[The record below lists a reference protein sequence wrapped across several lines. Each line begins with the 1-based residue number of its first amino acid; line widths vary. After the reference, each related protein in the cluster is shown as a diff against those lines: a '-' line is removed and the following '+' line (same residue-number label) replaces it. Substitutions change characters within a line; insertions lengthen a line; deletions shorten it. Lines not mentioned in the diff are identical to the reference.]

1 MYIYCTTNI
10 VNGKKYVGLCT
21 KNINESLNYYGSGT
35 LFIKSFKKYEK
46 HNFIKEIL
54 EDNLSYSNIHE
65 REIYWISKINSKHP
79 IGYNLCDGGR
89 GSLNPSDITRRK
101 LSESHLGKKLTE
113 EQKRK
118 IGEKSKNRKH
128 TEESKNKLSV
138 FHTGKK
144 LSDETKLK
152 ISNSSKNKKSSI
164 LTRKKISDSLIGNK
178 RRLGIPQSDET
189 KIKISKAGIGRKHNE
204 LTRQKISDKQ
214 SKKMVCQ
221 IDILTNKVINIF
233 PSIKEASVKVNCSR
247 PNLSRCLNKKRQTVA
262 SFKWEFYNNQNIY

>member
-35 LFIKSFKKYEK
+35 LFTKSFKKYGK
-46 HNFIKEIL
+46 HNFVKEIL
-54 EDNLSYSNIHE
+54 EDNLSYNNIHE
-65 REIYWISKINSKHP
+65 REIYWISKINSKYP
-79 IGYNLCDGGR
+79 NGYNLCDGGR
-89 GSLNPSDITRRK
+89 GGLNPSDITRRK

-118 IGEKSKNRKH
+118 ISEKSKNRKH
-128 TEESKNKLSV
+128 TEESKNKLRIA
-138 FHTGKK
+138 HTGKK
-144 LSDETKLK
+144 HSEETKLK
-152 ISNSSKNKKSSI
+152 ISNISKNRKVSI

-178 RRLGIPQSDET
+178 RRLGIPHSDET
-189 KIKISKAGIGRKHNE
+189 KIKISKSSTGRKHNE
-204 LTRQKISDKQ
+204 LIRQKISDKQ
-214 SKKMVCQ
+214 IKKKVCQ

-233 PSIKEASVKVNCSR
+233 SSIKEASVKINCSR

-262 SFKWEFYNNQNIY
+262 GYKWEFYNNQNIY